1 MGGEGY
7 FNLIQFHVTRTW
19 GANAERI
26 DSGNG
31 DK

>member
-1 MGGEGY
+1 MGGDDY
-7 FNLIQFHVTRTW
+7 IDPIQFHVTRTW

-26 DSGNG
+26 DSGSD